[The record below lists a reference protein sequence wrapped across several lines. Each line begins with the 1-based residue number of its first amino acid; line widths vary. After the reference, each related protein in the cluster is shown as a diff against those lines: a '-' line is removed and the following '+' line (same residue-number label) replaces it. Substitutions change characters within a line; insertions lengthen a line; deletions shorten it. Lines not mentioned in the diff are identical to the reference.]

1 MSNVIIFDF
10 IRRKLMEM
18 SRDKIHNR
26 IDELLAMLSIHN
38 SRLSLH
44 AEKLSQLD
52 IDVFRKHCIDLYDE
66 VNGLALKGKLKPSE
80 NKVVEKEEKTNQKS
94 KTSIQEKVEK
104 KKEKIKVNLSKN
116 DNDEMLSLFEKYSN
130 KPISSIAKGMSI
142 AKRFEF
148 QNVFFD
154 GDKSDYN
161 SFISEIDGV
170 SNRDEAFKI
179 YKAYKTERN
188 WDQEELKDEL
198 KALIYRK
205 YV

>member
-1 MSNVIIFDF
+1 
-10 IRRKLMEM
+10 MEM

-80 NKVVEKEEKTNQKS
+80 NKVVEKEEKTIQKS

>member
-1 MSNVIIFDF
+1 
-10 IRRKLMEM
+10 MEM

-26 IDELLAMLSIHN
+26 IDELIGMLSIHN

-80 NKVVEKEEKTNQKS
+80 NKVVEKEEKTIQKS
-94 KTSIQEKVEK
+94 KTSIQEKVDK
-104 KKEKIKVNLSKN
+104 KKEEIKVKLSKN

-205 YV
+205 YG

>member
-1 MSNVIIFDF
+1 M
-10 IRRKLMEM
+10 KM
-18 SRDKIHNR
+18 SRDKIHEK
-26 IDELLAMLSIHN
+26 IDELLGMLSIHN

-44 AEKLSQLD
+44 SEKLSQLD

-66 VNGLALKGKLKPSE
+66 VNSLALKGKLKGPKAE
-80 NKVVEKEEKTNQKS
+80 VVKEEKISVKEEKESVSQTEQN
-94 KTSIQEKVEK
+94 KTLV
-104 KKEKIKVNLSKN
+104 KEAPSKN
-116 DNDEMLSLFEKYSN
+116 ENEEMLSLFEKYSN

-154 GDKSDYN
+154 GDKSGYN
-161 SFISEIDGV
+161 SFITEIDNA
-170 SNRDEAFKI
+170 SNRDEAFRV
-179 YKAYKTERN
+179 YKACKVKRN
-188 WDQEELKDEL
+188 WDNEELKDEL

>member
-1 MSNVIIFDF
+1 M
-10 IRRKLMEM
+10 KM
-18 SRDKIHNR
+18 SRDKIHEK
-26 IDELLAMLSIHN
+26 IDELLGMLSIHN

-44 AEKLSQLD
+44 SEKLSQLD

-66 VNGLALKGKLKPSE
+66 VNSLALKGKLKGTKAE
-80 NKVVEKEEKTNQKS
+80 VVKEEKISVKEEKESVSQTEQN
-94 KTSIQEKVEK
+94 KTPV
-104 KKEKIKVNLSKN
+104 KEAPSKN
-116 DNDEMLSLFEKYSN
+116 ENEEMLSLFEKYSN

-154 GDKSDYN
+154 GDKSGYN
-161 SFISEIDGV
+161 SFITEIDNA
-170 SNRDEAFKI
+170 SNRDEAFRV
-179 YKAYKTERN
+179 YKACKVKRN
-188 WDQEELKDEL
+188 WDNEELKDEL

>member
-1 MSNVIIFDF
+1 M
-10 IRRKLMEM
+10 KM
-18 SRDKIHNR
+18 SRDKIHEK
-26 IDELLAMLSIHN
+26 IDELLGMLSIHN

-44 AEKLSQLD
+44 SEKLSQLD

-66 VNGLALKGKLKPSE
+66 VNSLALKGKLKDPKAE
-80 NKVVEKEEKTNQKS
+80 VVKEEKISVKEEKESVSQTEQN
-94 KTSIQEKVEK
+94 KTPV
-104 KKEKIKVNLSKN
+104 KEAPSKN
-116 DNDEMLSLFEKYSN
+116 ENEEMLSLFEKYSN

-154 GDKSDYN
+154 GDKLGYN
-161 SFISEIDGV
+161 SFITEIDNA
-170 SNRDEAFKI
+170 SNRDEAFRV
-179 YKAYKTERN
+179 YKACKVKRN
-188 WDQEELKDEL
+188 WDNEELKDEL

>member
-1 MSNVIIFDF
+1 
-10 IRRKLMEM
+10 MEM

-26 IDELLAMLSIHN
+26 IDELLGMLSIHN

-44 AEKLSQLD
+44 VEKLSQLD

-80 NKVVEKEEKTNQKS
+80 NKVVEKEEKTFQKS

-104 KKEKIKVNLSKN
+104 KKEEIKVNLSKN

-205 YV
+205 YG

>member
-1 MSNVIIFDF
+1 
-10 IRRKLMEM
+10 M
-18 SRDKIHNR
+18 SRDKIHEK
-26 IDELLAMLSIHN
+26 IDELLGMLSIHN

-44 AEKLSQLD
+44 SEKLSQLD

-66 VNGLALKGKLKPSE
+66 VNGLALKGKLKSS
-80 NKVVEKEEKTNQKS
+80 KIQADKQQKGSAKEEVDFIEEKDQIKAEVKEAEPLKNQN
-94 KTSIQEKVEK
+94 E
-104 KKEKIKVNLSKN
+104 
-116 DNDEMLSLFEKYSN
+116 EMLSLFEKFSN

-154 GDKSDYN
+154 GDKSGYN
-161 SFISEIDGV
+161 SFITEIDNASDRV
-170 SNRDEAFKI
+170 EAFKI
-179 YKAYKTERN
+179 YKAYKVNGN

>member
-1 MSNVIIFDF
+1 M
-10 IRRKLMEM
+10 KM
-18 SRDKIHNR
+18 SRDKIHEK
-26 IDELLAMLSIHN
+26 IDELLGMLSIHN

-44 AEKLSQLD
+44 SEKLSQLD

-66 VNGLALKGKLKPSE
+66 VNSLALKGKLKSPKAE
-80 NKVVEKEEKTNQKS
+80 AVKEEKISAKEEKEPVSQTEQN
-94 KTSIQEKVEK
+94 KTPV
-104 KKEKIKVNLSKN
+104 KEAPSKN
-116 DNDEMLSLFEKYSN
+116 ENEEMLSLFERYSN

-154 GDKSDYN
+154 GDKSGYN
-161 SFISEIDGV
+161 SFITEIDNA
-170 SNRDEAFKI
+170 SNLDEAFKI
-179 YKAYKTERN
+179 YKAYKVKGN
-188 WDQEELKDEL
+188 WDHEELKDEL

>member
-1 MSNVIIFDF
+1 
-10 IRRKLMEM
+10 M
-18 SRDKIHNR
+18 SRYKIHNR
-26 IDELLAMLSIHN
+26 IDELLGMLSIHN

-52 IDVFRKHCIDLYDE
+52 IDVFRKHCMDLYDE

-80 NKVVEKEEKTNQKS
+80 NKVVEKEEKTIQKS

-104 KKEKIKVNLSKN
+104 KKEEIKVKLSKN

-161 SFISEIDGV
+161 SFISKIDGV

-179 YKAYKTERN
+179 YKVYKTERN

-205 YV
+205 YG

>member
-1 MSNVIIFDF
+1 
-10 IRRKLMEM
+10 MEM

-66 VNGLALKGKLKPSE
+66 VNGLALRGKLKPSE

-170 SNRDEAFKI
+170 SSRDEAFKI
-179 YKAYKTERN
+179 YNAYKTERN

>member
-1 MSNVIIFDF
+1 
-10 IRRKLMEM
+10 MEM

-26 IDELLAMLSIHN
+26 IDELLGMLSIHN

-52 IDVFRKHCIDLYDE
+52 IDVFRKYCIDLYDE

-80 NKVVEKEEKTNQKS
+80 NKVVEKEEKTIQKS

-104 KKEKIKVNLSKN
+104 KKEEIKVKLSKN

-205 YV
+205 YG

>member
-1 MSNVIIFDF
+1 
-10 IRRKLMEM
+10 MEM

-26 IDELLAMLSIHN
+26 IDELLGMLSIHN

-80 NKVVEKEEKTNQKS
+80 NKVVEKEEKAIQKS

-104 KKEKIKVNLSKN
+104 KKEEIKVNLSKN

-205 YV
+205 YG

>member
-1 MSNVIIFDF
+1 
-10 IRRKLMEM
+10 MEM

-26 IDELLAMLSIHN
+26 IDELLGMLSIHN

-80 NKVVEKEEKTNQKS
+80 NKVVEKEEKTIQKS

-104 KKEKIKVNLSKN
+104 KKEEIKVNLSKN

-205 YV
+205 YG

>member
-1 MSNVIIFDF
+1 
-10 IRRKLMEM
+10 M
-18 SRDKIHNR
+18 SRDKIHEK
-26 IDELLAMLSIHN
+26 IDELLGMLSIHN

-44 AEKLSQLD
+44 SEKLSQLD

-66 VNGLALKGKLKPSE
+66 VNSLALKGKLKSSKAE
-80 NKVVEKEEKTNQKS
+80 AVKEEKISAKEEKEPVSQTEQN
-94 KTSIQEKVEK
+94 KTPV
-104 KKEKIKVNLSKN
+104 KEAPSKN
-116 DNDEMLSLFEKYSN
+116 ENEEMLSLFERYSN

-154 GDKSDYN
+154 GDKSGYN
-161 SFISEIDGV
+161 SFITEIDNA
-170 SNRDEAFKI
+170 SNRDEAFRV
-179 YKAYKTERN
+179 YKAYKVKGN
-188 WDQEELKDEL
+188 WDNEELKDEL

>member
-1 MSNVIIFDF
+1 M
-10 IRRKLMEM
+10 KM
-18 SRDKIHNR
+18 SRDKIHEK
-26 IDELLAMLSIHN
+26 IDELLGMLSIHN

-44 AEKLSQLD
+44 SEKLSQLD

-66 VNGLALKGKLKPSE
+66 VNSLALKGKLKSPKAE
-80 NKVVEKEEKTNQKS
+80 AVKEEKISAREEKEPVSQTEQN
-94 KTSIQEKVEK
+94 KTPV
-104 KKEKIKVNLSKN
+104 KEAPSKN
-116 DNDEMLSLFEKYSN
+116 ENEEMLSLFEKYSN

-154 GDKSDYN
+154 GDKSGYN
-161 SFISEIDGV
+161 SFITEIDNA
-170 SNRDEAFKI
+170 SNRDEAFEI
-179 YKAYKTERN
+179 YKAYKVRGN

>member
-1 MSNVIIFDF
+1 
-10 IRRKLMEM
+10 M

-26 IDELLAMLSIHN
+26 IDELLGMLSIHN
-38 SRLSLH
+38 SRLSLN

-52 IDVFRKHCIDLYDE
+52 IDVLRKYCIDLYDE

-80 NKVVEKEEKTNQKS
+80 NKVVEKEEKTIQKS

-104 KKEKIKVNLSKN
+104 KKEEIKVKLSKN

-161 SFISEIDGV
+161 SFISKIDGV

-179 YKAYKTERN
+179 YKVYKTERN

-205 YV
+205 YG

>member
-1 MSNVIIFDF
+1 
-10 IRRKLMEM
+10 MEM

-80 NKVVEKEEKTNQKS
+80 NKVVEKEEKTIQKS

-104 KKEKIKVNLSKN
+104 KKEEIKVNLSKN

>member
-1 MSNVIIFDF
+1 
-10 IRRKLMEM
+10 MEM
-18 SRDKIHNR
+18 SRDNLHDK
-26 IDELLAMLSIHN
+26 IDELLGMLSIHN

-44 AEKLSQLD
+44 SEKLSQLD

-66 VNGLALKGKLKPSE
+66 VNRLALRGKLNSSE
-80 NKVVEKEEKTNQKS
+80 KGAIQKTAP
-94 KTSIQEKVEK
+94 V
-104 KKEKIKVNLSKN
+104 KKEKIEIQERVETKRENIKGNLSKN
-116 DNDEMLSLFEKYSN
+116 VNDEMLSLFEKYSN

-161 SFISEIDGV
+161 SFISAIDNA

-179 YKAYKTERN
+179 YKTYKSERN
-188 WDQEELKDEL
+188 WDQEELKDEF

>member
-1 MSNVIIFDF
+1 M
-10 IRRKLMEM
+10 KM
-18 SRDKIHNR
+18 SRDKIHEK
-26 IDELLAMLSIHN
+26 IDELLGMLSIHN
-38 SRLSLH
+38 SRLNLH
-44 AEKLSQLD
+44 SEKLSQLD

-66 VNGLALKGKLKPSE
+66 VNSLALKGKLKSLKAE
-80 NKVVEKEEKTNQKS
+80 VA
-94 KTSIQEKVEK
+94 
-104 KKEKIKVNLSKN
+104 KKEKISSKEEKESVSHSEQNKVAAMEDPLKN
-116 DNDEMLSLFEKYSN
+116 ENEEMLSLFEKYSN

-154 GDKSDYN
+154 GDKSGYN
-161 SFISEIDGV
+161 SFITEIDNA
-170 SNRDEAFKI
+170 SNRDEAFEI
-179 YKAYKTERN
+179 YKAYKVRGN

>member
-1 MSNVIIFDF
+1 M
-10 IRRKLMEM
+10 KM
-18 SRDKIHNR
+18 SRDKIHNK
-26 IDELLAMLSIHN
+26 IDELLGMLSIHN

-44 AEKLSQLD
+44 SKKLSQLD

-66 VNGLALKGKLKPSE
+66 VNGLALKGKLESMGNE
-80 NKVVEKEEKTNQKS
+80 NVEKVTAPIEKSETPTKQK
-94 KTSIQEKVEK
+94 VAK
-104 KKEKIKVNLSKN
+104 KKEDIEVDQSKN

-130 KPISSIAKGMSI
+130 KPISSISEGMSI
-142 AKRFEF
+142 VKRFEF

-154 GDKSDYN
+154 GETSDYN
-161 SFISEIDGV
+161 SFISALDNA
-170 SNRDEAFKI
+170 SNREEAFEI
-179 YKAYKTERN
+179 YKAHKTERN

>member
-1 MSNVIIFDF
+1 
-10 IRRKLMEM
+10 MEM

-26 IDELLAMLSIHN
+26 IDELLGMLSIHN

-80 NKVVEKEEKTNQKS
+80 NKVVEKEEKTIQKS
-94 KTSIQEKVEK
+94 KTSIQEKVDK
-104 KKEKIKVNLSKN
+104 KKEEIKVNLSKN

-205 YV
+205 YG

>member
-1 MSNVIIFDF
+1 
-10 IRRKLMEM
+10 M
-18 SRDKIHNR
+18 SRDNLHDK
-26 IDELLAMLSIHN
+26 IDELLGMLSIHN

-44 AEKLSQLD
+44 SEKLSKLD

-66 VNGLALKGKLKPSE
+66 VNRLALIGKLKSSE
-80 NKVVEKEEKTNQKS
+80 KGAIQKTAP
-94 KTSIQEKVEK
+94 V
-104 KKEKIKVNLSKN
+104 KKEKIEIQERVETKRENIKGNLSKN
-116 DNDEMLSLFEKYSN
+116 VNDEMLSLFEKYSN

-161 SFISEIDGV
+161 SFISAIDNA

-179 YKAYKTERN
+179 YKTYKSERN
-188 WDQEELKDEL
+188 WDQEELKDEF

>member
-1 MSNVIIFDF
+1 
-10 IRRKLMEM
+10 M
-18 SRDKIHNR
+18 SRDNLHDK
-26 IDELLAMLSIHN
+26 IDELLGMLSIHN

-44 AEKLSQLD
+44 SEKLSKLD

-66 VNGLALKGKLKPSE
+66 VNRLALRGKLNSSE
-80 NKVVEKEEKTNQKS
+80 KGAIQKTAP
-94 KTSIQEKVEK
+94 V
-104 KKEKIKVNLSKN
+104 KKEKIEIQERVETKRENIKGNLSKN
-116 DNDEMLSLFEKYSN
+116 VNDEMLSLFEKYSN

-161 SFISEIDGV
+161 SFISAIDNA

-179 YKAYKTERN
+179 YKTYKSERN
-188 WDQEELKDEL
+188 WDQEELKDEF

>member
-1 MSNVIIFDF
+1 
-10 IRRKLMEM
+10 MEM

-26 IDELLAMLSIHN
+26 IDELLAILSIHN

>member
-1 MSNVIIFDF
+1 
-10 IRRKLMEM
+10 MEM

-26 IDELLAMLSIHN
+26 IDELLAMISMHN

-52 IDVFRKHCIDLYDE
+52 IDVFRKNCIDLYDE
-66 VNGLALKGKLKPSE
+66 VNGLALKGKLEPLE
-80 NKVVEKEEKTNQKS
+80 NKVVEKEEKTNEKS
-94 KTSIQEKVEK
+94 KTSVQEMVEK
-104 KKEKIKVNLSKN
+104 KKEKTKVNLSQN
-116 DNDEMLSLFEKYSN
+116 DNEEMLSLFEKYSN

-179 YKAYKTERN
+179 YKAYKSERN

-205 YV
+205 YF

>member
-1 MSNVIIFDF
+1 M
-10 IRRKLMEM
+10 KM
-18 SRDKIHNR
+18 SRDKIHEK
-26 IDELLAMLSIHN
+26 IDELLGMLSIHN

-44 AEKLSQLD
+44 SEKLSQLD

-66 VNGLALKGKLKPSE
+66 VNSLALKGKLKGPKAE
-80 NKVVEKEEKTNQKS
+80 VVKEEKISVKEEKESVSQTEQN
-94 KTSIQEKVEK
+94 KTPV
-104 KKEKIKVNLSKN
+104 KEAPSKN
-116 DNDEMLSLFEKYSN
+116 ENEEMLSLFEKYSN

-154 GDKSDYN
+154 GDKSGYN
-161 SFISEIDGV
+161 SFITEIDNA
-170 SNRDEAFKI
+170 SNRDEAFRV
-179 YKAYKTERN
+179 YKACKVKRN
-188 WDQEELKDEL
+188 WDNEELKDEL

>member
-1 MSNVIIFDF
+1 
-10 IRRKLMEM
+10 MEM

-26 IDELLAMLSIHN
+26 IDQLLAMLSIHN

>member
-1 MSNVIIFDF
+1 M
-10 IRRKLMEM
+10 KM
-18 SRDKIHNR
+18 SRDKIHEK
-26 IDELLAMLSIHN
+26 IDELLGMLSIHN

-44 AEKLSQLD
+44 SEKLSQLD

-66 VNGLALKGKLKPSE
+66 VNSLALKGKLKGTKAE
-80 NKVVEKEEKTNQKS
+80 VVKEEKISVKEEKESVSQTEQN
-94 KTSIQEKVEK
+94 KTPV
-104 KKEKIKVNLSKN
+104 KEAPSKN
-116 DNDEMLSLFEKYSN
+116 ENEEMLSLFEKYSN

-154 GDKSDYN
+154 GDKLGYN
-161 SFISEIDGV
+161 SFITEIDNA
-170 SNRDEAFKI
+170 SNRDEAFRV
-179 YKAYKTERN
+179 YKACKVKRN
-188 WDQEELKDEL
+188 WDNEELKDEL

>member
-1 MSNVIIFDF
+1 
-10 IRRKLMEM
+10 MEM

-198 KALIYRK
+198 KSLIYRK

>member
-1 MSNVIIFDF
+1 
-10 IRRKLMEM
+10 MEM